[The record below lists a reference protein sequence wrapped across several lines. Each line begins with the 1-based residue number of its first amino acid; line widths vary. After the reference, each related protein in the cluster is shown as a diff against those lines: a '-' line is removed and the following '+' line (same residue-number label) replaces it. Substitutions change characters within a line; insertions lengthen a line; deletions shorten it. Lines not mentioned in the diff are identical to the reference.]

1 MGHGRLLVGL
11 VEYYEASG
19 DPRSLEVARRLG
31 DFLVDHAARFNAAT
45 VREAFH
51 DGAMAHGYICWTQN
65 VEGLALLARATGE
78 ERYRAAALSIADG
91 IERRPGQHA
100 HGWFSSLRGLALL
113 AEDDPAL
120 LPDLGR
126 AWQSFADSQD
136 LLWTGG
142 PPEYF
147 APGIARDEGC
157 ASADWLR
164 LNLALWRMTEDERYL
179 LAAEN
184 GLFNAFFA
192 NQQPNGGF
200 GHLRLSPRGFEY
212 GATEAWWCCT
222 LHGARTFPAIREAAF
237 RAEGDALAYDL
248 PVDGRGEAHG
258 LVVEADAEPARD
270 GRVRFRILEAPP
282 EAIAL
287 RIRKPTRTAEL
298 SSTFG
303 STREPWLTIER
314 EWQSGESFDVEYAF
328 GIETTDGDGVTLVR
342 RGPWTLGA
350 SEGAD
355 PALFN
360 EAAAKQRFNWQALA
374 PADSPSHATGDFDAD
389 SFGGQTARTTLRP
402 IAERW
407 ESGEHGLRWTTRFG
421 APGKDEPQSKAAR
434 YAKPAAAGFAV
445 GVLLMALWMWRLRRR
460 PAER

>member
-1 MGHGRLLVGL
+1 MALAGPRGQAAAAALAPQIFALQRPDGGFRQALSPEGATEDDMARLWGHGRLLVGL

-282 EAIAL
+282 EASRAAHSQTHAHGGAQFHVRL
-287 RIRKPTRTAEL
+287 HTRTLAND
-298 SSTFG
+298 
-303 STREPWLTIER
+303 R
-314 EWQSGESFDVEYAF
+314 A
-328 GIETTDGDGVTLVR
+328 GVAI
-342 RGPWTLGA
+342 G
-350 SEGAD
+350 
-355 PALFN
+355 
-360 EAAAKQRFNWQALA
+360 
-374 PADSPSHATGDFDAD
+374 
-389 SFGGQTARTTLRP
+389 
-402 IAERW
+402 
-407 ESGEHGLRWTTRFG
+407 
-421 APGKDEPQSKAAR
+421 
-434 YAKPAAAGFAV
+434 
-445 GVLLMALWMWRLRRR
+445 
-460 PAER
+460 